1 MAARTEADSSPSSF
15 SKSIKRIVAS
25 LKKRCGC
32 RLANCATIPNAA
44 SLISSLTIIAFG
56 VMIGAP
62 DDEDDEREDE
72 EEDEE
77 EEEMLKE
84 VMRVKMTLKRVE
96 EHVSRKSL
104 EQEEMILSMSWTLL
118 LLTKLDSFEIP

>member
-62 DDEDDEREDE
+62 DDEDEDDDDEREDE
-72 EEDEE
+72 D
-77 EEEMLKE
+77 EEMLKE

-118 LLTKLDSFEIP
+118 LLTRLDSFEIP